1 MKFKW
6 QWAVL
11 VILSAISSRWASA
24 TLSITSL
31 TPTSGAVGTSV
42 TIKGTGFGTSQG
54 TSTVTFNGTPG
65 TPTTWANTSIKVPV
79 PAGATTGN
87 VVVTVGV
94 VPSNGESFTVLPTPS
109 ITSLTPSSDP
119 VGAVV
124 TISGTNFGVTQGSST
139 VVFDRTTATPTM
151 WSNTSIQ
158 VPVPTGAA
166 TGNVVI
172 TVNGVAS
179 TGVSFTVLPTPS
191 ITSLTPTSGAV
202 GASVTIKGTSFGS
215 SQGASAVTFNGTP
228 GTPTNWAN
236 TSIKV
241 PVPASTTT
249 GYVVVTVNGVPS
261 NGVSFIVPGTTATI
275 SALSPTSDAVG
286 AQVSI
291 NGSNFGSTRG
301 SNTVTFNGTTAAP
314 TSWSATNIVTPVP
327 SGATTGA
334 VVVTVGGVS
343 SNGES
348 FTVLGTPSIT
358 NLSPTSGAVGSSV
371 TITGT
376 NFGSMQGSVSF
387 NGTTAATIGSWSA
400 TSIVATVPSGTT
412 TGNVVVNANGVQS
425 NAVLFTVAAPS
436 NGPISYTYDALGR
449 LIGVVDALG
458 NGATYS
464 YDAVGNIL
472 LISRVNAGQVSIIGF
487 SPTTGPIGTTVTIS
501 GTGFS
506 TTASQDTVQF
516 NGVAA
521 TVTSATATQIITS
534 VPSGANTGAIGVT
547 APGGSANSGSSFTVT
562 SSVGLPQI
570 ASFTPSIAT
579 ALTSIAITGSNFDPV
594 VANDRVGVNGI
605 GAVASSATNSSL
617 LMSVPTNAGSGRV
630 SLSTPEGNAVAAS
643 DLFVVPPPYTV
654 GQVGFTGRAVLGTAT
669 AINLSSSQSIGLLL
683 FDAQQGQSVYITTNS
698 ESYFY
703 NAELLYPNNSWW
715 LTSIFGGSYYQQS
728 VNLPVQQTGGYAL
741 LIDSEG
747 NNDNYQATVYVS
759 DPVTQSVTLNGEPV
773 SIQTN
778 TPGQI
783 ALLTFTASAG
793 QMISIT
799 GNVSLSNEQYG
810 TVALYAPDNS
820 VVATFEAING
830 SFFAPAT
837 PLPLDGMYQVYVYPY
852 VNGNTDPQQGTF
864 SFNFQFYSVPPDP
877 TASASIGGGPV
888 TVTTTVPGEND
899 IVTFSGT
906 AGQTISITGSTSF
919 SNEGFGTVILSA
931 PDSSLVA
938 TYDAYN
944 GSFFADATTLPL
956 TGTYQLYFDPLY
968 GSVGSLTLDILAVPP
983 NPILPASVDGGAV
996 TIVTTVPGENASV
1009 TFTGTAGEELTLDV
1023 LNGYTE
1029 TGASAV
1035 LYAPDGS
1042 FVDSFAIDPSIDNTS
1057 SYFQTALLPASGT
1070 YTLIWD
1076 PTGAG
1081 IGAAVISISS
1091 VPANS
1096 ATTLT
1101 VDGGPASLTTVAAG
1115 QQAEFTFAGTGGQT
1129 VSISGT
1135 TTISTP
1141 YYLLGTLAVYAP
1153 SGTQIFTT
1161 GEYTGNPV
1169 PFFVSPMTLS
1179 ESGNYE
1185 VLFTPNLPLTGSVT
1199 IDVRSVPADAIVALT
1214 DGTPATLTITAPGQS
1229 ATATFTGT
1237 AGQNILIIEE
1247 NTLSLE
1253 FPPPALFPWN
1263 GFLNLYSA
1271 GTLIQS
1277 WSLGSIGLFE
1287 YTLPNTGNYSFGIDA
1302 EASTG
1307 TITLGYQSMPADVT
1321 ASSAIDGPPV
1331 TVQPSE
1337 SDVSISF
1344 NATLGQTV
1352 TISGSALMGTG
1363 LAPLNGTNV
1372 EAFVELFAPD
1382 GTFLASSS
1390 IYGLWGSSAPVS
1402 FFVNAT
1408 SLPQSGTYQIQ
1419 VEQTEGLLTSVTVL
1433 IQSVPANATA
1443 GPAVVDGSPVTVTTT
1458 APGQDGSVSIPGT
1471 AGQRVFIAASGSLF
1485 NTSDVA
1491 LVLYAPDGSYVS
1503 SGASGYIAATTF
1515 TTTGTYTLSINPL
1528 DNSVGSAA
1536 VQVTSVPANVTAAGT
1551 VNGGP
1556 VTVTT
1561 TAPSQNAVISFPASA
1576 NTIIAISGTGTLNG
1590 DQMASVEL
1598 DDPTGSQVATFEL
1611 EGTSPYTNY
1620 TTVQLAVSGTYQLSI
1635 TPDPPAVGTMALSVG
1650 TIPAPATA
1658 TAAIN
1663 GGPATITTTTVG
1675 QWGEV
1680 TFAGTAGQT
1689 ATISASSEYPGP
1701 GTEGA
1706 GIIGPDGS
1714 VLNYFLFD
1722 SSSPGSFPSLLLP
1735 ITGTYSVILLPETS
1749 ATGSMS
1755 VTITQP

>member
-1 MKFKW
+1 
-6 QWAVL
+6 VYL
-11 VILSAISSRWASA
+11 
-24 TLSITSL
+24 
-31 TPTSGAVGTSV
+31 
-42 TIKGTGFGTSQG
+42 
-54 TSTVTFNGTPG
+54 
-65 TPTTWANTSIKVPV
+65 
-79 PAGATTGN
+79 
-87 VVVTVGV
+87 
-94 VPSNGESFTVLPTPS
+94 
-109 ITSLTPSSDP
+109 
-119 VGAVV
+119 
-124 TISGTNFGVTQGSST
+124 
-139 VVFDRTTATPTM
+139 
-151 WSNTSIQ
+151 
-158 VPVPTGAA
+158 AA
-166 TGNVVI
+166 RI
-172 TVNGVAS
+172 
-179 TGVSFTVLPTPS
+179 
-191 ITSLTPTSGAV
+191 
-202 GASVTIKGTSFGS
+202 
-215 SQGASAVTFNGTP
+215 
-228 GTPTNWAN
+228 
-236 TSIKV
+236 
-241 PVPASTTT
+241 
-249 GYVVVTVNGVPS
+249 
-261 NGVSFIVPGTTATI
+261 
-275 SALSPTSDAVG
+275 
-286 AQVSI
+286 
-291 NGSNFGSTRG
+291 
-301 SNTVTFNGTTAAP
+301 
-314 TSWSATNIVTPVP
+314 
-327 SGATTGA
+327 
-334 VVVTVGGVS
+334 
-343 SNGES
+343 
-348 FTVLGTPSIT
+348 
-358 NLSPTSGAVGSSV
+358 
-371 TITGT
+371 
-376 NFGSMQGSVSF
+376 
-387 NGTTAATIGSWSA
+387 
-400 TSIVATVPSGTT
+400 
-412 TGNVVVNANGVQS
+412 
-425 NAVLFTVAAPS
+425 
-436 NGPISYTYDALGR
+436 
-449 LIGVVDALG
+449 
-458 NGATYS
+458 
-464 YDAVGNIL
+464 
-472 LISRVNAGQVSIIGF
+472 
-487 SPTTGPIGTTVTIS
+487 
-501 GTGFS
+501 
-506 TTASQDTVQF
+506 QF

-570 ASFTPSIAT
+570 ASFTPNIAT
-579 ALTSIAITGSNFDPV
+579 ALTSIAISGSNFNPV
-594 VANDRVGVNGI
+594 LANDRVGVNGI

-630 SLSTPEGNAVAAS
+630 SLSTPAGNAVAAN

-654 GQVGFTGRAVLGTAT
+654 GDVGFTGRAVLGTAT
-669 AINLSSSQSIGLLL
+669 AINLSSSQPIGLLL
-683 FDAQQGQSVYITTNS
+683 FDAQQGQSVYITTAS
-698 ESYFY
+698 ESYLY

-715 LTSIFGGSYYQQS
+715 LTSIFGGSFYQQS

-747 NNDNYQATVYVS
+747 NDDNYQATIYAS
-759 DPVTQSVTLNGEPV
+759 DPVTQSVTLNGGPV
-773 SIQTN
+773 SIQTT
-778 TPGQI
+778 TPGQV

-799 GNVSLSNEQYG
+799 GNASLSNEPYV
-810 TVALYAPDNS
+810 TVTIYAPDNS
-820 VVATFEAING
+820 VVATFEAMNG

-837 PLPLDGMYQVYVYPY
+837 TLPLDGMYQVYVYPY

-864 SFNFQFYSVPPDP
+864 SLNLQFYNVPPDP

-906 AGQTISITGSTSF
+906 AEQTISITGSASI
-919 SNEGFGTVILSA
+919 SNEGFGTVILYA

-938 TYDAYN
+938 TYDAYD
-944 GSFFADATTLPL
+944 GSFFADATTLPQ
-956 TGTYQLYFDPLY
+956 TGTYQLYVDPLY
-968 GSVGSLTLDILAVPP
+968 GSVASLTLDLLAVPP

-1029 TGASAV
+1029 TGASAE

-1057 SYFQTALLPASGT
+1057 SYFKTALLPADGT
-1070 YTLIWD
+1070 YTIIWD

-1081 IGAAVISISS
+1081 VGAAVISISS

-1115 QQAEFTFAGTGGQT
+1115 QQAEFTFAGTSGQT

-1161 GEYTGNPV
+1161 GEYTNIPV

-1185 VLFTPNLPLTGSVT
+1185 VLFTPNLPLSGSVT
-1199 IDVRSVPADAIVALT
+1199 IDVRSVPADATVALT
-1214 DGTPATLTITAPGQS
+1214 DGAPATLTITAPGQN

-1237 AGQNILIIEE
+1237 AGQNIQIIEE

-1263 GFLNLYSA
+1263 GLLNLYSA
-1271 GTLIQS
+1271 GTLLQS
-1277 WSLGSIGLFE
+1277 WSLGSIGIFE
-1287 YTLPNTGNYSFGIDA
+1287 YTLPSTGNYTLGIDA

-1307 TITLGYQSMPADVT
+1307 TVGLGYQSLPANVT
-1321 ASSAIDGPPV
+1321 ASLVIDGAPT
-1331 TVQPSE
+1331 TVQPS
-1337 SDVSISF
+1337 VGGGGISISF
-1344 NATLGQTV
+1344 NATSGQTV

-1363 LAPLNGTNV
+1363 LSQLNGTSV
-1372 EAFVELFAPD
+1372 DALVELFAPD
-1382 GTFLASSS
+1382 GTLLASSG
-1390 IYGLWGSSAPVS
+1390 IYGLWGGSAPLS
-1402 FFVNAT
+1402 FFVTAT
-1408 SLPQSGTYQIQ
+1408 PLPQSGIYQIQ
-1419 VEQTEGLLTSVTVL
+1419 IEQLEGGLASVTTMV
-1433 IQSVPANATA
+1433 QSVPANATA

-1458 APGQDGSVSIPGT
+1458 APGQDGSVFIPGT

-1491 LVLYAPDGSYVS
+1491 LVVYAPDGSYAS

-1515 TTTGTYTLSINPL
+1515 PTTGTYTLSINPL
-1528 DNSVGSAA
+1528 DNSVGSAT

-1701 GTEGA
+1701 GTEEA
-1706 GIIGPDGS
+1706 AIIGPDGS
-1714 VLNYFLFD
+1714 LLNYFLLD

-1755 VTITQP
+1755 VTVTQP